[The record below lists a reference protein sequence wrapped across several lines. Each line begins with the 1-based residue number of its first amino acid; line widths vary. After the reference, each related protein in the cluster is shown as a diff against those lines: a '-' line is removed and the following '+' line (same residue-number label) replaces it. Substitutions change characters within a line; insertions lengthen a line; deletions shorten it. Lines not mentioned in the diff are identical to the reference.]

1 MAIPHAIASRSHVV
15 EPTQRACAADRQ
27 HGASARRRQLET
39 SRDLYQNPYRSARE
53 VQSKHDLTP
62 RAQRSEST
70 HGSDKGIQNDIVGPH
85 VKDTT
90 AWPQGPSQA
99 LRDAG
104 VHIRQLAAIVHA
116 ETEHAQKTEPT
127 TEVGRALVAA
137 TARHDT
143 IELQPLA
150 NVAHKHPQ
158 RAISR
163 YLYPH
168 ITRISQKRHP

>member
-1 MAIPHAIASRSHVV
+1 M
-15 EPTQRACAADRQ
+15 E
-27 HGASARRRQLET
+27 
-39 SRDLYQNPYRSARE
+39 
-53 VQSKHDLTP
+53 
-62 RAQRSEST
+62 
-70 HGSDKGIQNDIVGPH
+70 NDIVGPH
-85 VKDTT
+85 VKDTK

-116 ETEHAQKTEPT
+116 ETERAQKTEPT

-168 ITRISQKRHP
+168 ITRISQERHPWNDDVVI